1 LEQTKG
7 LTETIFTRH
16 TFNDRELIDLGR
28 KLSSA
33 ERKIREKEDELKTA
47 STTIKADIAGLE
59 AIINGAAAKLEAG
72 YEMLDKECALRYEG
86 GMAKYYDIDTGE
98 FLQER
103 EMRPGEQMS
112 ITGTGAFKDAEVII
126 RAESKRI
133 EDEEAAAEA
142 KERKNKKG
150 K

>member
-1 LEQTKG
+1 MERKQVG
-7 LTETIFTRH
+7 ITETIFTRKVF
-16 TFNDRELIDLGR
+16 TDKELIDLGR

-72 YEMLDKECALRYEG
+72 YEMIDKECALRYEG
-86 GMAKYYDIDTGE
+86 GKAKYYDIDTGE

-103 EMRPGEQMS
+103 ELRSGEQMN
-112 ITGTGAFKDAEVII
+112 ITGAGTFTDAEKII
-126 RAESKRI
+126 RAANEQ
-133 EDEEAAAEA
+133 EEAGE
-142 KERKNKKG
+142 KEGKRKKG